1 MEAESYDTLLS
12 VIFFGYNGVI
22 KANFYKSYPS
32 VRYHKLILSVC
43 IYVGLLFPLATI
55 KGNIENEGFAMVLD
69 PSDPNN
75 RGWAN
80 RPSNS
85 IIFLVLYIQCLI
97 LEYAKEKS

>member
-1 MEAESYDTLLS
+1 MCASKS
-12 VIFFGYNGVI
+12 GSGYC
-22 KANFYKSYPS
+22 S
-32 VRYHKLILSVC
+32 R
-43 IYVGLLFPLATI
+43 LATI

-75 RGWAN
+75 RERAN

-85 IIFLVLYIQCLI
+85 IIFLVLYIPCLI